1 MGWAIGE
8 KEHREDM
15 AWIRRMGANSIRL
28 AHYQHSQVFYDLC
41 DESGLV
47 WHRWILNISCYIPGE
62 KPARENTL
70 SQMRELIAQNYH
82 HPSICFWGIGNVEAD
97 HGRRERRT
105 LSESLCA
112 RRAGQDLDPS
122 RLTTMAHLSMVKP
135 ESPHST
141 ITDVQAYNIYLGWY
155 GGEIADKRADRL
167 IRTSGSQIAP
177 SL

>member
-8 KEHREDM
+8 KKHREDM

-28 AHYQHSQVFYDLC
+28 AHYQHSLVFYDLC

-47 WHRWILNISCYIPGE
+47 VWAEIPYISRHIPGE
-62 KPARENTL
+62 VARENTL

-82 HPSICFWGIGNVEAD
+82 HPSICFWGIGNELTM
-97 HGRRERRT
+97 GGE
-105 LSESLCA
+105 SEELYQNLCA
-112 RRAGQDLDPS
+112 LNALAKDLDPS

-141 ITDVQAYNIYLGWY
+141 ITDVQAHNI
-155 GGEIADKRADRL
+155 
-167 IRTSGSQIAP
+167 
-177 SL
+177 